1 MVRKTR
7 KRSKTSKTNKTN
19 PFKPLTVAALKVG
32 RPIKVWER
40 AAFVVPAPPP
50 KSTRDFDVHYT
61 FTPSAKPSKGRVP
74 GTFKSANIAGWTGL
88 NVDKDGL
95 VSSNLDNTEAYIK
108 I

>member
-7 KRSKTSKTNKTN
+7 KTNQTRKTS

-40 AAFVVPAPPP
+40 QAFVTPAPPP

-61 FTPSAKPSKGRVP
+61 FTPTAKPHGGRIP

-88 NVDKDGL
+88 SVSRSGL
-95 VSSNLDNTEAYIK
+95 VSSNLDNTEAYIRK
-108 I
+108 

>member
-7 KRSKTSKTNKTN
+7 KRSKTS

-40 AAFVVPAPPP
+40 QAFVTPAPPP

-61 FTPSAKPSKGRVP
+61 FTPTAKPVKGRVP